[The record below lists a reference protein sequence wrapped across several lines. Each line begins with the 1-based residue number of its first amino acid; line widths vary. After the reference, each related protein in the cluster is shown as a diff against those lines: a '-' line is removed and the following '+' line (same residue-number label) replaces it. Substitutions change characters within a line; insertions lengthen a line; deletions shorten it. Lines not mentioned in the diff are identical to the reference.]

1 MISSPIFDAWA
12 NVHPPS
18 SVAAFSQSRVLRDV
32 QAFFGMDD
40 SSRQSR
46 AVDDLLHAMG
56 TAGVSAAVISGRV
69 GEGAVLPVGGYEL
82 DEAIELVRGHPG
94 RLRAAALVHG
104 LDSIREVC
112 AAIERTADDPMLV
125 LVRVIPLI
133 LQEPINSRRFYP
145 IYERC
150 EALGL
155 PISVNVGVPGPKVRA
170 ACQDPMLLDD
180 VLIDFP
186 ELTVIAAHMGHPW
199 ERLLIRF
206 MMKYERLYLMT
217 SAYSPKYFDPHLVEF
232 MNSSRGMDRV
242 LFASDWPMLPLDRMV
257 GEARSLPISAS
268 ALRAYL
274 GGNACAIFDWN
285 PDPMEDE
292 NA

>member
-1 MISSPIFDAWA
+1 MTSQAIFDAWA
-12 NVHPPS
+12 NIHPPS

-32 QAFFGMDD
+32 QEFFGMDD
-40 SSRQSR
+40 STRQAR
-46 AVDDLLHAMG
+46 NVDALLEAMNG
-56 TAGVSAAVISGRV
+56 AGVGGAIISGRI
-69 GEGAVLPVGGYEL
+69 GEGAILPVGGYEL
-82 DEAIELVRGHPG
+82 DEAIDLARAHSG

-112 AAIERTADDPMLV
+112 AAIERTAEDPMVL

-150 EALGL
+150 EAFGL
-155 PISVNVGVPGPKVRA
+155 PVSVNVGVPGPKVRA

-186 ELTVIAAHMGHPW
+186 ELTVIGAHMGHPW

-206 MMKYERLYLMT
+206 MLKYERLHLMT
-217 SAYSPKYFDPHLVEF
+217 SAYSPKYFDPSLVAF
-232 MNSSRGMDRV
+232 MDSSRGMDRI

-257 GEARSLPISAS
+257 REACALPLSDS
-268 ALRAYL
+268 ALQAYL
-274 GGNACAIFDWN
+274 GGNARAIFNWEPEAVEVND
-285 PDPMEDE
+285 
-292 NA
+292 A

>member
-1 MISSPIFDAWA
+1 MTPPAIFDAWA

-32 QAFFGMDD
+32 QTFFGIDD
-40 SSRQSR
+40 SSRQAR
-46 AVDDLLHAMG
+46 DVDDLLAAMG
-56 TAGVSAAVISGRV
+56 HAGVGGAIISGRI
-69 GEGAVLPVGGYEL
+69 GEGAILPVGGYEL
-82 DEAIELVRGHPG
+82 DDAVELVRAHPG

-104 LDSIREVC
+104 LDSIRDVC
-112 AAIERTADDPMLV
+112 AAIERTAQDPMVV

-150 EALGL
+150 EAMVL
-155 PISVNVGVPGPKVRA
+155 PVSVNVGVPGPKVRA

-186 ELTVIAAHMGHPW
+186 DLTVVAAHMGHPW

-206 MMKYERLYLMT
+206 MLKYERLYLMT
-217 SAYSPKYFDPHLVEF
+217 SAYSPKYFDPSLVQF
-232 MNSSRGMDRV
+232 MDSSRGRDRV
-242 LFASDWPMLPLDRMV
+242 LFATDWPMLPLDRMV
-257 GEARSLPISAS
+257 AEARSLSMSPS
-268 ALRAYL
+268 ALEAYL
-274 GGNACAIFDWN
+274 GGNARAVFGWD
-285 PDPMEDE
+285 PDAVEGDD
-292 NA
+292 A

>member
-1 MISSPIFDAWA
+1 MISPSVFDAWA
-12 NVHPPS
+12 NVHPAS

-46 AVDDLLHAMG
+46 TVDDLLSAMK
-56 TAGVSAAVISGRV
+56 TAGVGGAIISGRI

-82 DEAIELVRGHPG
+82 EEAIELARRQPG

-112 AAIERTADDPMLV
+112 SAIERTAHDPMVV

-155 PISVNVGVPGPKVRA
+155 PVSVNVGVPGPKVRA

-186 ELTVIAAHMGHPW
+186 EMTVIGAHMGHPW

-206 MMKYERLYLMT
+206 MMKYERLHLMT
-217 SAYSPKYFDPHLVEF
+217 SAYSPKYFDPTLVEF
-232 MNSSRGMDRV
+232 MNSSRGMTRV

-257 GEARSLPISAS
+257 GEARSLPISHN
-268 ALRAYL
+268 ALLAYL
-274 GGNACAIFDWN
+274 GGNARALFDWN
-285 PDPMEDE
+285 PDPMDDE